1 MPLSKSTIKTIQA
14 TANVIAPL
22 AGEITTR
29 FYNNMFT
36 NNPEMLRFF
45 NKGNQASGKQQGALD
60 HAIIAYASNID
71 NRMNVIIIYMINS
84 FAEVG

>member
-45 NKGNQASGKQQGALD
+45 NKANQASGKQQGALD